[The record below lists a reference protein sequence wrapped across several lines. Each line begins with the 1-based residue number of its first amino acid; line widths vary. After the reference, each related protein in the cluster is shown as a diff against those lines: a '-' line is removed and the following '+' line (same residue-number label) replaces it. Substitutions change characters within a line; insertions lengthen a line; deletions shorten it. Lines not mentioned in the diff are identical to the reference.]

1 MSHLTGNDV
10 DRFLAGEPAACR
22 RAVRHLLAGCLQCQ
36 AKLWGPAGLDITLE
50 EDSNPEL
57 FQPAV
62 SDEIVERAIAA
73 SLREVPRW
81 EEEKHQLSQL
91 LYEARSCPEG
101 ILGLQQEGNPD
112 VSGWPLVEGLL
123 VESQEARFRAPER
136 MRILAFAAM
145 VAAQNL
151 DRRQYSSGQIS
162 DLCARAWAEL
172 ANAYRLTHE
181 FEASEDALTRAKT
194 YLEQGTGDP
203 LILAHLLDLEASLR
217 SSQRRL
223 PEAIELLDQVYRLY
237 LQIGDSHLAGRTLIS
252 KGVNTAYD
260 DRPYDAAQL
269 FKDALTLLDFDRDP
283 QLVAMGQ
290 FSLIHSLANC
300 GKFRQAKHALLKS
313 GLREP
318 FAQEPLNLVK
328 LRWLE
333 GKIHAGLGKLWR
345 AEQVLRE
352 VRDRFRRDGQD
363 YDAALVGLDLA
374 QLWLQQ
380 GNHAA
385 VRELAKELLQIFSAL
400 GIQREGIK
408 AGHYLREASR
418 QEP

>member
-36 AKLWGPAGLDITLE
+36 AKLWGPVGLEISLT
-50 EDSNPEL
+50 EDSNEEL
-57 FQPAV
+57 FQLAV

-91 LYEARSCPEG
+91 LNEARSCPEG
-101 ILGLQQEGNPD
+101 ILGLQQAGDQD

-172 ANAYRLTHE
+172 ANAYRLNHE
-181 FEASEDALTRAKT
+181 FEASEDALTRAKAH
-194 YLEQGTGDP
+194 LEQGTGDP

-217 SSQRRL
+217 NSQRRL
-223 PEAIELLDQVYRLY
+223 PEAIELLDHVYRLY

-252 KGVNTAYD
+252 KGVNTAF
-260 DRPYDAAQL
+260 DRPKDGVQL
-269 FKDALTLLDFDRDP
+269 VQDGLVLLDFDRDP
-283 QLVAMGQ
+283 RLAAIGQ
-290 FSLIHSLANC
+290 CSLIHSLVEC
-300 GKFRQAKHALLKS
+300 GEFRQAGHLLLKS
-313 GLREP
+313 GLREA
-318 FAQEPLNLVK
+318 FAKDPLNLIK

-333 GKIHAGLGKLWR
+333 GRIHAGLGKLWR

-352 VRDRFRRDGQD
+352 VRDRLQKHGQD

-374 QLWLQQ
+374 QLWLRQ
-380 GNHAA
+380 GNYAG
-385 VRELAKELLQIFSAL
+385 VRELAKELLQTFSAL